1 MGDGNSKLTKV
12 TTDTGMMTGRR
23 TFMSGMAAA
32 GAVAMTIG
40 PGRANAANWPSQP
53 ITLVVMYGAGG
64 GTDTV
69 LRTLAGE
76 MAKSKG
82 WTINVINK
90 PGAVGAVA
98 TEFVAGKPGDGHW
111 LLGAANYNKF
121 VRVMGHTNEKP
132 WENWTYF
139 QAANA
144 VASWSV
150 PVDSPFK
157 TLDDLIAHA
166 KKNPGKLAIST
177 SGTGGIWHEL
187 ALIVAD
193 AAGIDIGFVPY
204 KGGKAATLAGLQGE
218 VDIAG
223 GGVHEHVDLIR
234 AGKLRCLQQTSDK
247 DITLADGTVLPTV
260 GKMLPDLASLLPIG
274 PQYNLVMKR
283 DTPVEV
289 LREIKEAFVAAVES
303 AAFMKIAE
311 SQYFTI
317 DVRTG
322 DAADKRA
329 AQLEALTAA
338 TFRKYSGQIKGTV
351 KSPAE
356 LGLPEPKDFDKWW
369 PPQGYSKLDV

>member
-1 MGDGNSKLTKV
+1 MGEKTSGKTNLGSAGWSAID
-12 TTDTGMMTGRR
+12 RR
-23 TFMSGMAAA
+23 TFLGGMAAA

-40 PGRANAANWPSQP
+40 PGKANAANWPSQP

-69 LRTLAGE
+69 LRTLAAE

-121 VRVMGHTNEKP
+121 VRVMGHTDAKP

-157 TLDDLIAHA
+157 TFDDLVKHA
-166 KKNPGKLAIST
+166 KANPGKLAIST

-193 AAGIDIGFVPY
+193 AAGIEIGFVPY

-218 VDIAG
+218 TDIAG

-234 AGKLRCLQQTSDK
+234 AGKLRCLQQTAAE

-260 GKMLPDLASLLPIG
+260 GNMLPDLKPLLPIG

-289 LREIKEAFVAAVES
+289 LREIKEAFVAAVKS
-303 AAFMKIAE
+303 DAFMKIAE
-311 SQYFTI
+311 SKYFTVDI
-317 DVRTG
+317 RTG

-338 TFRKYSGQIKGTV
+338 TFRKYASQIKGNV
-351 KSPAE
+351 KSPAD

-369 PPQGYSKLDV
+369 PPQGYTKLDV

>member
-1 MGDGNSKLTKV
+1 
-12 TTDTGMMTGRR
+12 
-23 TFMSGMAAA
+23 MSGMAAA

-303 AAFMKIAE
+303 DAFMKIAE